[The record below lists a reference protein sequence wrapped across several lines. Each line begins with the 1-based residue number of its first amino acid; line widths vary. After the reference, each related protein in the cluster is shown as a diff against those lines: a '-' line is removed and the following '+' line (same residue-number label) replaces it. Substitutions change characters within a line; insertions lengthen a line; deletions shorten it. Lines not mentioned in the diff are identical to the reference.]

1 MTNSARIGIGRADS
15 NRRRNGA
22 HSRRAADFINGAATV
37 AAGSS
42 SNLAELGSAISS
54 RLFLAAAAA
63 ALLSADSA
71 DVRRLP
77 NVGPMSK
84 QISWSLWKKRSTDQ
98 PGQFRC
104 DEPVRTRWK
113 TIRLRFRAGFTKDS
127 ESVCAVRA
135 KQVRAAEKVAIFF
148 CACVWRNILTS
159 RSRAAI

>member
-37 AAGSS
+37 AAGFS

-54 RLFLAAAAA
+54 R
-63 ALLSADSA
+63 LLSADSA